1 MWPHD
6 VLWPKQ
12 TSIFSSELW
21 ACVSVDCWLGVT
33 NGAGMY
39 NWATL
44 GHNRPRRQTQK
55 RNFIFIPFV
64 LVQTVRG
71 DVVKLFTICFSWCEV
86 PLASWRP
93 RERVRAGQSDGTA
106 ATIYCIYTSPAPA
119 SSQSRGNW
127 HQKYFCISNKLL
139 LLSSL
144 AGRQSQSNQALCDQL
159 HLNISTQ
166 HQMDI
171 FHIFHLCCNSIT
183 AKPFILDVISELQRH
198 TFCLT
203 SL

>member
-1 MWPHD
+1 MWPISL
-6 VLWPKQ
+6 LWPRQ
-12 TSIFSSELW
+12 TSIFSSMCE
-21 ACVSVDCWLGVT
+21 CWLVARCDQWCR
-33 NGAGMY
+33 NVQ
-39 NWATL
+39 L

-71 DVVKLFTICFSWCEV
+71 DVVKLFMICYSWCEV

-106 ATIYCIYTSPAPA
+106 APFTVFTPAQPPA
-119 SSQSRGNW
+119 RAGEIGTRNIFASLTNCFSSRPSRGDS
-127 HQKYFCISNKLL
+127 HRATRHCVIRS
-139 LLSSL
+139 
-144 AGRQSQSNQALCDQL
+144 
-159 HLNISTQ
+159 ISTFL
-166 HQMDI
+166 HSNGI
-171 FHIFHLCCNSIT
+171 KWIYFTFHLCCNSIT
-183 AKPFILDVISELQRH
+183 TKPFISDVISELQRH